1 MMFTKLK
8 PLSHEPLTQTS
19 HFLWVKRDEPTPD
32 NQSQNGSLCSLVIRS
47 SSAGGE
53 FSTGEGE
60 KERRMRAIFS
70 SLEISSIP
78 TTNSAAGFKL
88 KDQKVSHSIFLIL
101 KPG

>member
-32 NQSQNGSLCSLVIRS
+32 NQRAEASILTLIRS

-88 KDQKVSHSIFLIL
+88 KDQKVSHSIFLSL

>member
-1 MMFTKLK
+1 MMFTKLN

-32 NQSQNGSLCSLVIRS
+32 NQIAEASILTLIRS

-70 SLEISSIP
+70 SLELSPIP

>member
-32 NQSQNGSLCSLVIRS
+32 NQRAEASILTLIRS